1 MELRR
6 NDSSRALQTG
16 VGDRG
21 GERTWLNAWLDRTGE
36 GPGLERMLEGG
47 GSWAACPVFFAPGM
61 VWADG
66 VAGVRFISPEIVGL
80 ATGAAVDGAI
90 SAHK

>member
-1 MELRR
+1 
-6 NDSSRALQTG
+6 
-16 VGDRG
+16 
-21 GERTWLNAWLDRTGE
+21 
-36 GPGLERMLEGG
+36 MLEGG